1 MDVKVHLYVNK
12 DEIKKY
18 LFSLRNS
25 FENGYEHLPYVLSE
39 NDKIYLCLIPLNLS
53 DLLLNSS
60 TVVNNAIDNATKH
73 VAIHKITGL
82 VS

>member
-1 MDVKVHLYVNK
+1 MKWFLTY
-12 DEIKKY
+12 
-18 LFSLRNS
+18 
-25 FENGYEHLPYVLSE
+25 NGLSG

-53 DLLLNSS
+53 DLLLNNS
-60 TVVNNAIDNATKH
+60 TVVNKAIDNNTRQ

>member
-1 MDVKVHLYVNK
+1 M
-12 DEIKKY
+12 
-18 LFSLRNS
+18 
-25 FENGYEHLPYVLSE
+25 SE

-53 DLLLNSS
+53 DLLLNIS
-60 TVVNNAIDNATKH
+60 TVVSSAIESATKH

>member
-1 MDVKVHLYVNK
+1 MKWFLTKN
-12 DEIKKY
+12 
-18 LFSLRNS
+18 SLS
-25 FENGYEHLPYVLSE
+25 G

-53 DLLLNSS
+53 DLLLSIS
-60 TVVNNAIDNATKH
+60 TVVNKAIDNATKH